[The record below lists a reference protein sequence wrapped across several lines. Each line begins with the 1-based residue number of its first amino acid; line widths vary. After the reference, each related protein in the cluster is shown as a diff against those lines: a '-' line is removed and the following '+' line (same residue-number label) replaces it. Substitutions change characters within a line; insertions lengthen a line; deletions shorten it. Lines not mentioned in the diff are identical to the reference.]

1 MIALPAKAVLL
12 ALWSACGQAPEPPP
26 SDVRESLQD
35 SRKNP
40 GLTKPE
46 DSRAVSTESDSGD
59 RPQPSPSPPA
69 NAGKA
74 PFRFADASAGSGL
87 EFVNVSGSRA
97 QDYVLESMSAA
108 AAFADYDGDGF
119 LDLFIVNGTRLT
131 GPTEGAGNRLFHNE
145 PDPGEGSGSTRN
157 FREVEAGLGPSGWG
171 MGCAAGDYDNDGD
184 VDFHVTYWG
193 PNRLYRNDGGDFT
206 EVAPSAGVADWR
218 WGSSASFADLDADG
232 FLDLYVTNYLE
243 FDLERPPGGGGK
255 CLYKGLYVFCGP
267 AYAPRQRDRLYRN
280 QGGGT
285 FADVSAAA
293 GLDAHRL
300 PGLGVVFGDFDGD
313 ADQDIYVA
321 NDGEPNMLFRNDG
334 GWRFAEIA
342 KTAGAAYSLDGMAQ
356 ASMGVHAGD
365 FDNDGDLD
373 LFTTNF
379 SDEYNTLYRNDGGGD
394 FEDATVEAGLG
405 ETALPFL
412 GWGTGFV
419 DFDNDGWLDLFVAN
433 GHLHPEL
440 DRSFLG
446 LFYAQRNLLYHNRGG
461 RFVEVGGGSGG
472 VWNIEKVSRA
482 AAAGD
487 YDNDGDADLFVMNLN
502 DTPTLLRNDSGGGNG
517 WLGLQLTGTES
528 NRDAI
533 GARVKVR
540 GGGMEQVREV
550 QRGYSFQAQ
559 NDPRLLFGLGRGRRV
574 EEVEIQWPSGRR
586 QLIPDPPP
594 GRYLKVREP

>member
-1 MIALPAKAVLL
+1 MTFPGGLFLL
-12 ALWSACGQAPEPPP
+12 LLLSACGSEPRPHP
-26 SDVRESLQD
+26 DGLPESLLD
-35 SRKNP
+35 SRE
-40 GLTKPE
+40 KPDFANSP
-46 DSRAVSTESDSGD
+46 DSPDSTGSDSGTQVEIPAPGPPD
-59 RPQPSPSPPA
+59 PGGSP
-69 NAGKA
+69 
-74 PFRFADASAGSGL
+74 FLFADASKGSGL
-87 EFVNVSGSRA
+87 EFVNVSGSMS

-119 LDLFIVNGTRLT
+119 LDLFAVNGTRLT
-131 GPTEGAGNRLFHNE
+131 GTPAGAGNRLFHSE
-145 PDPGEGSGSTRN
+145 PGPEGSGPARR
-157 FREVEAGLGPSGWG
+157 FREVEAGLGPPGWG

-184 VDFHVTYWG
+184 VDFYVTYWG
-193 PNRLYRNDGGDFT
+193 PNRLYRNDGGDFA
-206 EVAPSAGVADWR
+206 EAAAGAGVADGR
-218 WGSSASFADLDADG
+218 WGSSAAFGDLDADG

-243 FDLERPPGGGGK
+243 FDLDRPPGGGGK
-255 CLYKGLYVFCGP
+255 CLYKGLNVFCGP

-280 QGGGT
+280 EGGT

-293 GLDAHRL
+293 GVEAHRL

-321 NDGEPNMLFRNDG
+321 NDGEPNLLFRNDG
-334 GWRFAEIA
+334 GWRFAETA

-356 ASMGVHAGD
+356 AGMGVHAGD
-365 FDNDGDLD
+365 YDNDGDLD

-379 SDEYNTLYRNDGGGD
+379 SDEYNTLYRNDGRGRFG
-394 FEDATVEAGLG
+394 DATAETGLG

-433 GHLHPEL
+433 GHLYPEL

-482 AAAGD
+482 AAVGD

-502 DTPTLLRNDSGGGNG
+502 DSPTLLRNDSGGGSD
-517 WLGLQLTGTES
+517 WLGLRLTGTES

-533 GARVKVR
+533 GARVWVR
-540 GGGMEQVREV
+540 GAGMEQVREV
-550 QRGYSFQAQ
+550 QRSYSFQAQ
-559 NDPRLLFGLGRGRRV
+559 HDPRLLFGLGRGRKV
-574 EEVEIQWPSGRR
+574 EEVEIRWPSGRR
-586 QLIPDPPP
+586 QLIEDPPLR
-594 GRYLKVREP
+594 RYLEVREP